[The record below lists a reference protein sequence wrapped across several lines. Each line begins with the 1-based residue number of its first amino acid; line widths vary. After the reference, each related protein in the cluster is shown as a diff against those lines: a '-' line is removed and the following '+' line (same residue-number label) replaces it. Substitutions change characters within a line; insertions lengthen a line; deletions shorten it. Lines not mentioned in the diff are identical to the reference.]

1 MYVNHTYASAELQL
15 KQWLITDAQ
24 GLTTQ
29 VESPTSSQGAKSPPI
44 FTSKDGFQPFH

>member
-1 MYVNHTYASAELQL
+1 VFDSGAELQL

-24 GLTTQ
+24 GLTTR
-29 VESPTSSQGAKSPPI
+29 VDVNDIVAGRKVATDF